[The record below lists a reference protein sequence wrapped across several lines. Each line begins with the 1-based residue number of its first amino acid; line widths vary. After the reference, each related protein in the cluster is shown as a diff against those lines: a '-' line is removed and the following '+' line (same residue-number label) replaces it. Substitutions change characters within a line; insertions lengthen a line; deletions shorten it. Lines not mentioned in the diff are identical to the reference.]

1 MNILVTGGAGYI
13 GSHVVQELYN
23 NHNIIIYDD
32 LSKGHK
38 ESLPKNIKFIQA
50 NLSETEK
57 LDQVFQKY
65 KIDSVIH
72 LASFIEVNESV
83 NDPKKY
89 FENNVLNGLNLLNSM
104 IKNNVKKII
113 YSSSAGIYGNPKK
126 IPIDEDSETIPNNPY
141 GLTKLMFEQILK
153 KYNQTYNLNSVSLRY
168 FNAAGAH
175 ISSEIGEDHKPE
187 SHLIPLV
194 LQTALNLRPA
204 IKIFGTDY
212 QTKDGTAIRDYIHVT
227 DLAHAHILALD
238 NLENNEGYF
247 YYNLGNEQGFSVKE
261 IIDITSDITNIE
273 IPIEKTDRRLG
284 DPAILIASS
293 KKIKQELKWKPKY
306 NDIKIIIKTAW
317 QWHQQNPNG
326 YSSNKFSTILA

>member
-1 MNILVTGGAGYI
+1 MNILITGGAGYI
-13 GSHVVQELYN
+13 GSHVVRELFN
-23 NHNIIIYDD
+23 DHNIIVYDD

-38 ESLPKNIKFIQA
+38 ESLPSNVTFIQA
-50 NLSETEK
+50 NLSETQK

-65 KIDSVIH
+65 KINSLLH
-72 LASFIEVNESV
+72 FASFIEVNESV

-89 FENNVLNGLNLLNSM
+89 FENNVTNGLNLLNCM

-113 YSSSAGIYGNPKK
+113 YSSSAGIYGNPIK

-141 GLTKLMFEQILK
+141 GLTKLMFEQILQ
-153 KYNQTYNLNSVSLRY
+153 KYNKAYQLNSVCLRY

-194 LQTALNLRPA
+194 LQTALGLRPV

-212 QTKDGTAIRDYIHVT
+212 KTKDGTCIRDYVHVT
-227 DLAHAHILALD
+227 DLAQAHILAL
-238 NLENNEGYF
+238 NHLENNEGYF
-247 YYNLGNEQGFSVKE
+247 YYNLGNENGFSVKE
-261 IIDITSDITNIE
+261 IIDIVSDITKIDV
-273 IPIEKTDRRLG
+273 PFEKTDRRLG

-293 KKIKQELKWKPKY
+293 KKIKKELNWKPKY
-306 NDIKIIIKTAW
+306 NDIKTIIKTAW
-317 QWHQQNPNG
+317 QWHQKHPNG
-326 YSSNKFSTILA
+326 Y